1 MPPLVYP
8 SFPLP
13 ASGTNSANWIRIFV
27 GGALIG
33 LVMTQCA
40 GPRDD
45 TSFDD
50 DKKKAASDDDHDGY
64 RDWSGGGVGGPSGG
78 GAGGSF

>member
-1 MPPLVYP
+1 MTPLVYP
-8 SFPLP
+8 SFPLRAP
-13 ASGTNSANWIRIFV
+13 GTNSANWIRIFV
-27 GGALIG
+27 GVALIG

-40 GPRDD
+40 GPRDE

-50 DKKKAASDDDHDGY
+50 DKKKAASDHDHDGY

-78 GAGGSF
+78 DAGGSF